1 MGNLCGCGLPAKHFT
16 LHNGNIGD
24 GSCNKYERCPTYEE
38 LRAKLQITERTLK
51 LYTEAINKIDDY
63 FEYRCNSEQDRREVY
78 KTLGNLTDKIGELY
92 ASDNL

>member
-1 MGNLCGCGLPAKHFT
+1 MDNLCGCGLPVKYFT
-16 LHNGNIGD
+16 LRNGDISD
-24 GSCNKYERCPTYEE
+24 GSCNKYARCLTYEE
-38 LRAKLQITERTLK
+38 LKSKLQKTEGALTL
-51 LYTEAINKIDDY
+51 YANAINKIDDY